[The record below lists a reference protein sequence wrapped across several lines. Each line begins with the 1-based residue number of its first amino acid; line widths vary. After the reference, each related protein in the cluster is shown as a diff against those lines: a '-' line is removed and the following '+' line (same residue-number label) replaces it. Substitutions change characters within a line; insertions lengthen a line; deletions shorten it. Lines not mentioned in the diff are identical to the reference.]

1 MAEVPLEAMIEREP
15 VTVVCSKMGWIRA
28 MKGHLPLDSDFKY
41 KDGDGPRF
49 AFHAET
55 TDKILLFGNNGR
67 FYTLAAANLP
77 GGRGM
82 GEPVRL
88 MIDLPN
94 EADIVTLLTHR
105 PGRKLLVAS
114 TAGDGFIVPEEEVVA
129 QTRAGKQVLNVK
141 DDVLAA
147 VCKPVEGDHV
157 AVVSKNGKFL
167 VFPAVRAPRDD
178 ARQGRPHPEIQG
190 SPGPSGRP
198 RTRRRPVRHHHLR
211 PRQGPLLDHGRRQDA
226 H

>member
-94 EADIVTLLTHR
+94 EADIVRSSPTAPAGNSSSPPRRAT
-105 PGRKLLVAS
+105 AS
-114 TAGDGFIVPEEEVVA
+114 S
-129 QTRAGKQVLNVK
+129 
-141 DDVLAA
+141 
-147 VCKPVEGDHV
+147 C
-157 AVVSKNGKFL
+157 
-167 VFPAVRAPRDD
+167 
-178 ARQGRPHPEIQG
+178 
-190 SPGPSGRP
+190 
-198 RTRRRPVRHHHLR
+198 RRRKSWPR
-211 PRQGPLLDHGRRQDA
+211 PAPASRS
-226 H
+226 